1 MAYEMKNKTDMS
13 SSISFTID
21 ITGWIIVGNYKRTK
35 RAFKVNKISG
45 HMYLNRPNE
54 GLTTAPGISIQGQWS
69 NSSGHKWS
77 DRYYYWNWQNT
88 NIMFDGLPSIIKENI
103 YTMVETQSREF
114 LLKLHNE
121 YKELT
126 AYRGF
131 TAVGNNSEDK
141 DNMTEENGALVFR
154 PTIQSVGPCIYEN
167 MDVSAWPVARKEL
180 GLPNP
185 PRKSRKKK
193 VIP

>member
-1 MAYEMKNKTDMS
+1 MAYEMKNRIDIS
-13 SSISFTID
+13 SSISFVID

-54 GLTTAPGISIQGQWS
+54 SLTAAPGISIQGQWS

-77 DRYYYWNWQNT
+77 DRSYYWNWQNT
-88 NIMFDGLPSIIKENI
+88 NITFDGLPSSIKENI

-131 TAVGNNSEDK
+131 TAVGNDSED
-141 DNMTEENGALVFR
+141 DMTEEDGESVFR
-154 PTIQSVGPCIYEN
+154 PTIQAVGPCIYEN
-167 MDVSAWPVARKEL
+167 MDVSEWPVARKEL
-180 GLPNP
+180 GLPKP
-185 PRKSRKKK
+185 PRKPRKKK
-193 VIP
+193 VII